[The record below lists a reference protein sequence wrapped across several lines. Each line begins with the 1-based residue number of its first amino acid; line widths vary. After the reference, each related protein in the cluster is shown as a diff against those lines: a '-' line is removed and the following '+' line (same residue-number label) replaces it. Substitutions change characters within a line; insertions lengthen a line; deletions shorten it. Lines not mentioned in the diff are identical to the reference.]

1 MITLKEWMEVSNYRI
16 TEGSDYCWKC
26 FGPNAYSLD
35 SWSGDQE
42 GYSLTVLFDTKT
54 QEVYQVEAH
63 DYARSRSYRR
73 TNPEYLRQ
81 FEDAKCQ
88 YGAKDEAYDGVKFVD
103 LENDDDFIQKALA
116 IVAGEEPV
124 AGGSD
129 GTGPE
134 TVTGQQLGAAGAG
147 TAQTI

>member
-88 YGAKDEAYDGVKFVD
+88 YGAEDEAYDGVKFVD
-103 LENDDDFIQKALA
+103 LENDDFIQKALA

-124 AGGSD
+124 AGGD

>member
-42 GYSLTVLFDTKT
+42 GYSLPVLFDTKT

-88 YGAKDEAYDGVKFVD
+88 YGAEDEAYDGVKFVD
-103 LENDDDFIQKALA
+103 LENDDFIQKALA

-124 AGGSD
+124 AGGD

>member
-1 MITLKEWMEVSNYRI
+1 MN
-16 TEGSDYCWKC
+16 
-26 FGPNAYSLD
+26 
-35 SWSGDQE
+35 
-42 GYSLTVLFDTKT
+42 
-54 QEVYQVEAH
+54 
-63 DYARSRSYRR
+63 
-73 TNPEYLRQ
+73 
-81 FEDAKCQ
+81 
-88 YGAKDEAYDGVKFVD
+88 
-103 LENDDDFIQKALA
+103 NDDDFIQKALA